1 MKKKILVISAHPD
14 DDALGCGGT
23 IAKFSKEKSDV
34 FVVYFTDGVSARS
47 NNNNIKKE
55 ILGRR
60 KNSIQAAKILGI
72 KKCFFFSYPDN
83 KLDKTPLLEITQ
95 KIEKIIQQT
104 NPEVIMTHSEHDLNI
119 DHQIINRAVI
129 TATRPKPKSK
139 IKKILLFETLSSSE
153 WKFSNKKNFFNP
165 NYFVDISKTINKKVS
180 ALKCYKKEIMKWPH
194 PRSVKGVRNLAMYRG
209 QTVGLKYV
217 EAFYLLRQTA

>member
-23 IAKFSKEKSDV
+23 IAKFSEEKSDV
-34 FVVYFTDGVSARS
+34 FVIYFTDGVSARLK
-47 NNNNIKKE
+47 NKNIKKE
-55 ILGRR
+55 ILCRR

-83 KLDKTPLLEITQ
+83 KLDKAPLLEITQ
-95 KIEKIIQQT
+95 KIEKIINQIK
-104 NPEVIMTHSEHDLNI
+104 PEIVITHSEHDLNI

-129 TATRPKPKSK
+129 TATRPKPESK
-139 IKKILLFETLSSSE
+139 VKKILLFETLSSSE

-165 NYFVDISKTINKKVS
+165 NYFVDIYKTMKKKFW
-180 ALKCYKKEIMKWPH
+180 L
-194 PRSVKGVRNLAMYRG
+194 
-209 QTVGLKYV
+209 
-217 EAFYLLRQTA
+217 

>member
-23 IAKFSKEKSDV
+23 IAKFSKENASI
-34 FVVYFTDGVSARS
+34 FAVYFTDGVSARL
-47 NNNNIKKE
+47 NNKNLKKD
-55 ILGRR
+55 ILDR
-60 KNSIQAAKILGI
+60 KKHSVKAAKILGI
-72 KKCFFFSYPDN
+72 NKCIFFSYPDN
-83 KLDKTPLLEITQ
+83 KLDKIPLLEITQ
-95 KIEKIIQQT
+95 KIEKIIKEIK
-104 NPEVIMTHSEHDLNI
+104 PEIIITHSEHELNI

-129 TATRPKPKSK
+129 TATRPKPKSI

-165 NYFVDISKTINKKVS
+165 NYFVDISKTINRKIS
-180 ALKCYKKEIMKWPH
+180 ALRCYKKEMMKWPH

-209 QTVGLKYV
+209 QSVGLKYV
-217 EAFYLLRQTA
+217 EAFYLLRQTS

>member
-1 MKKKILVISAHPD
+1 MWWNY
-14 DDALGCGGT
+14 
-23 IAKFSKEKSDV
+23 AKFSEEKSDV
-34 FVVYFTDGVSARS
+34 FVIYFTDGVSARLK
-47 NNNNIKKE
+47 NKNIKKE
-55 ILGRR
+55 ILCRR

-83 KLDKTPLLEITQ
+83 KLDKAPLLEITQ
-95 KIEKIIQQT
+95 KIEKIINQIK
-104 NPEVIMTHSEHDLNI
+104 PEIVITHSEHDLNI

-129 TATRPKPKSK
+129 TATRPKPESK
-139 IKKILLFETLSSSE
+139 VKKILLFETLSSSE

-165 NYFVDISKTINKKVS
+165 NYFVDISKTMKKKVL
-180 ALKCYKKEIMKWPH
+180 ALKCYKKEILKWPH
-194 PRSVKGVRNLAMYRG
+194 PRSIKGVRNLAMYRG

>member
-1 MKKKILVISAHPD
+1 
-14 DDALGCGGT
+14 
-23 IAKFSKEKSDV
+23 V

-47 NNNNIKKE
+47 NNKNIKKE

-60 KNSIQAAKILGI
+60 KNSDKAAKILGI
-72 KKCFFFSYPDN
+72 KKCFYFSYPDN
-83 KLDKTPLLEITQ
+83 KLDKAPLLEITQ
-95 KIEKIIQQT
+95 KIEKIIKQT
-104 NPEVIMTHSEHDLNI
+104 NPEIVITHSEHDLNI
-119 DHQIINRAVI
+119 DHQIINRAVL

-153 WKFSNKKNFFNP
+153 WKFSDKKNFFNP
-165 NYFVDISKTINKKVS
+165 NYFVDISKTINKKVL
-180 ALKCYKKEIMKWPH
+180 AVKCYKKEIMRWPH

>member
-1 MKKKILVISAHPD
+1 MKKKILVIAAHPD

-23 IAKFSKEKSDV
+23 IAKLSKEKSDV

-47 NNNNIKKE
+47 NNKSNKKE
-55 ILGRR
+55 VLGRR
-60 KNSIQAAKILGI
+60 ENSIKAAKILGI

-95 KIEKIIQQT
+95 KIEKIIKDT
-104 NPEVIMTHSEHDLNI
+104 NPEIVITHSEHDLNI
-119 DHQIINRAVI
+119 DHHIVNRAVI

-165 NYFVDISKTINKKVS
+165 NYFVDISKTINKKIS

-209 QTVGLKYV
+209 QNVGLKYV
-217 EAFYLLRQTA
+217 EAFYLLRQTT